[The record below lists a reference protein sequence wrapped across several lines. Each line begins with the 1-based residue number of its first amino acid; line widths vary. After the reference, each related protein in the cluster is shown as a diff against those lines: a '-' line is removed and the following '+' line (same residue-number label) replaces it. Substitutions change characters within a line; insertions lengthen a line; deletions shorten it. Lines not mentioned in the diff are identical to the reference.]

1 MKNMSTFMRLIIATL
16 ITTIVLGVVF
26 DLASMPGPTFTEIL
40 LIVFAAAWCE
50 DRDRQRRL
58 GK

>member
-1 MKNMSTFMRLIIATL
+1 MSTFMRLIITTL
-16 ITTIVLGVVF
+16 IVTIVLGVVF